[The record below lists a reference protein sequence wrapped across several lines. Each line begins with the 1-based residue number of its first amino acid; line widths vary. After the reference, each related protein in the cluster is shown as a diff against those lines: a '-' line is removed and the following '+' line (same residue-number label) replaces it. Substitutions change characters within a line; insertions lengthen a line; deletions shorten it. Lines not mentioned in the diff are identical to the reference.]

1 MKTRTI
7 KKEMKEIVLV
17 HGPFLAQFMVIKR
30 GLKKKIKNKRNAF
43 NSSSTSAIWS
53 LTTLL

>member
-1 MKTRTI
+1 
-7 KKEMKEIVLV
+7 MKEIVLV